1 MADRTEQQDFV
12 NHVVDL
18 LQSLG
23 PVTARRMF
31 GGHGVF
37 LDGLMFALIAN
48 NELYFKADEESR
60 AQFTEQG
67 LRPFSYNKQ
76 GKVMSLSYYQA
87 PEETLEDMLEMAN
100 WGNLGFACA
109 LRAAAA
115 KTSKARQSGKS
126 RKNRKGKPA

>member
-1 MADRTEQQDFV
+1 MVGKTEQQDFV
-12 NHVVDL
+12 SHVVDL

-31 GGHGVF
+31 GGHGLF

-48 NELYFKADEESR
+48 NELYFKADDENR
-60 AQFTEQG
+60 GQFTGQG
-67 LRPFSYNKQ
+67 LQPFNYNKQ

-87 PEETLEDMLEMAN
+87 PEEALEDTQVMN
-100 WGNLGFACA
+100 SWGNLGFASA

-115 KTSKARQSGKS
+115 KSSKARKKSG
-126 RKNRKGKPA
+126 